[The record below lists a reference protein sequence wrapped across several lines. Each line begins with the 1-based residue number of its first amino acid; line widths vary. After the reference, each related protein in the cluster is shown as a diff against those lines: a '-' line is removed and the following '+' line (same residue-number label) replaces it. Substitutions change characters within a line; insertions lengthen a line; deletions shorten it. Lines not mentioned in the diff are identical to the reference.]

1 MIYDIS
7 QEVWSCKVFPGD
19 PAPKKTQVLS
29 MKNGDICNLTS
40 IEMCS
45 HNGTHVDAPAHFI
58 ADGKTIDEVGL
69 DPYVGDCYLVR
80 GEGDITGERAVEIV
94 KAAREAGAWERI
106 LLAGK
111 ITVTAEAAKVFVQ
124 EKVKLVGNES
134 QTVGPEDA
142 PLEVHQILLGAGI
155 CLLEGVVLKD
165 VPDGKYLLSAAPLNL
180 GGCEGAPCRAILI
193 KR

>member
-1 MIYDIS
+1 MVYDIS
-7 QEVWSCKVFPGD
+7 QEVFSCKVFPGD
-19 PAPKKTQVLS
+19 PAPEKTQVCS

-40 IEMCS
+40 ISMCA

-58 ADGKTIDEVGL
+58 EDGKTIDEVGL
-69 DPYVGDCYLVR
+69 DPYVGDCYLIR
-80 GEGDITGERAVEIV
+80 GEGDITRERAAEIV
-94 KAAREAGAWERI
+94 KRAKEADAAERI

-111 ITVTAEAAKVFVQ
+111 ITVTADAAKVFVQ
-124 EKVKLVGNES
+124 ENVKLVGNES

-165 VPDGKYLLSAAPLNL
+165 VPDGKYFLSAAPLNL
-180 GGCEGAPCRAILI
+180 GRCEGAPCRAILI
-193 KR
+193 K

>member
-1 MIYDIS
+1 
-7 QEVWSCKVFPGD
+7 
-19 PAPKKTQVLS
+19 

-40 IEMCS
+40 ISMCA

-80 GEGDITGERAVEIV
+80 GEGDITGERAAEIV
-94 KAAREAGAWERI
+94 KLAGEVNAAERI

-124 EKVKLVGNES
+124 ENVKLIGNES

-142 PLEVHQILLGAGI
+142 PLEVHQILLGAGV

-180 GGCEGAPCRAILI
+180 GGCEGAPCRAVLI
-193 KR
+193 KL